1 MTHFG
6 IHEWVDYARGV
17 VDQGRGS
24 TMREHLEAG
33 CADCGRVAAFCQSLA
48 RVCGAMVEAPDSVAR
63 LAAAICPARASTRAR
78 HSLRIPVELIYD
90 SFLVPAPA
98 GLRATWQVGWQALYR
113 AGDCSLDVRIE
124 PDLRSSRA
132 AVIGQVFNHAL
143 PELGMGNIPVCLRS
157 GRQVV
162 AETLSNRFGEFQ
174 MEYDQQSRL
183 QLWIY
188 LDGGARR
195 IVAPLRKIAAQGP
208 SGCRWSMGAGG
219 ESEDGEKSN

>member
-1 MTHFG
+1 MTHYG
-6 IHEWVDYARGV
+6 IQEWVDFARGV
-17 VDQGRGS
+17 GDRTGFS
-24 TMREHLEAG
+24 AMREHLETG
-33 CADCGRVAAFCQSLA
+33 CADCAPVAAFLESLA
-48 RVCGAMVEAPDSVAR
+48 RVCQGMETAPETVAR
-63 LAAAICPARASTRAR
+63 LARAIYPVRPSARARRSM
-78 HSLRIPVELIYD
+78 RIPVELIYD
-90 SFLVPAPA
+90 SFLAPATA
-98 GLRATWQVGWQALYR
+98 GLRATWQAGWQALYR

-143 PELGMGNIPVCLRS
+143 PDLPMGDIPVCLRS

-183 QLWIY
+183 QLCIY

-195 IVAPLRKIAAQGP
+195 IVAPLRKIAAQSPGN
-208 SGCRWSMGAGG
+208 GRWTEEAGEPPKG
-219 ESEDGEKSN
+219 MENLN

>member
-1 MTHFG
+1 
-6 IHEWVDYARGV
+6 
-17 VDQGRGS
+17 
-24 TMREHLEAG
+24 MREHLEAG
-33 CADCGRVAAFCQSLA
+33 CADCGKVAALFQSLA
-48 RVCGAMVEAPDSVAR
+48 RVCGEMAEAPDSVAR
-63 LAAAICPARASTRAR
+63 LAATICPPRAWTGAR
-78 HSLRIPVELIYD
+78 HSVRIPIELIYD

-143 PELGMGNIPVCLRS
+143 PDLAMGNIPVCLRS

-162 AETLSNRFGEFQ
+162 AETRSNRFGEFQ
-174 MEYDQQSRL
+174 MEYDQQSHL

-195 IVAPLRKIAAQGP
+195 IVAPLRMIAAQSP
-208 SGCRWSMGAGG
+208 SGGQWGMGSEGK
-219 ESEDGEKSN
+219 SEDGKKSN

>member
-1 MTHFG
+1 MTHYG
-6 IHEWVDYARGV
+6 IHEWVDFARGAG
-17 VDQGRGS
+17 DRSGFS
-24 TMREHLEAG
+24 AMREHLETG
-33 CADCGRVAAFCQSLA
+33 CADCGQAAAFFQSLA
-48 RVCGAMVEAPDSVAR
+48 RVCREMAVAPDAAAR
-63 LAAAICPARASTRAR
+63 LARAICPARPSSGAR
-78 HSLRIPVELIYD
+78 RSIRIPIELIYD
-90 SFLVPAPA
+90 SFLVPSPA
-98 GLRATWQVGWQALYR
+98 GLRATWQAGWQALYR

-143 PELGMGNIPVCLRS
+143 PELAMGDIPVCLRS

-162 AETLSNRFGEFQ
+162 AETRSNRFGEFQ

-195 IVAPLRKIAAQGP
+195 IVAPLRKIASQSPG
-208 SGCRWSMGAGG
+208 GGLWNVEAGG
-219 ESEDGEKSN
+219 NPRDVEKPN